1 MANDTKISRK
11 LKKRR
16 DKARKKS
23 LRAAVKAQRKAEK
36 HTAQAG
42 RKPARAEEKIA
53 AADGKTSAAVRPAR
67 AVPLKDT
74 LRSIAATQRQSGGFL
89 NLDNAALIFPAS
101 ETADLLNMFRL
112 SVVLREPVDPIA
124 LQYAVNDIVPRF
136 PTFVSAVKRGL
147 FWFYLEPSSK
157 PLVVE
162 EQTKFPCRKIPLDTR
177 HAMVRVTYF
186 SHEISVE
193 FFHVASDGNGG
204 IVFLNSLVAA
214 YLKRRGVEIRDK
226 TNYLNHLDLPE
237 PEEMADSFRRFCDL
251 DAPDKREKD
260 CRAYVVPGRRLP
272 PSALIL
278 TKGTMSGSEL
288 NRAAKARGLTVTQLL
303 VAALIYAVER
313 DRDNRAIEAGRPV
326 VVNVPANLRKL
337 FPSATLRNFV
347 SIMPIVSDGSD
358 DFAAVCARV
367 KAEFDAKNNEAYFR
381 GLVNYNIRAERNP
394 VLKFAPLPLK
404 MLALRLALKMKSDA
418 VTSTLLSNL
427 GRVEAP
433 AEFAGYV
440 ARYEFSLSA
449 QSYSVVAAACATYND
464 RAVITFSRTIEESV
478 IEKLFFRKLAEEGI
492 AVAVETNHTLR
503 EKPI

>member
-11 LKKRR
+11 LEKRR
-16 DKARKKS
+16 DKARKKR

-36 HTAQAG
+36 RTEQSV
-42 RKPARAEEKIA
+42 RRTARAEEKSVA
-53 AADGKTSAAVRPAR
+53 ARTAR

-74 LRSIAATQRQSGGFL
+74 LRSIAAAQRQRGGFL

-147 FWFYLEPSSK
+147 FWFYLEPSTK

-193 FFHVASDGNGG
+193 FFHAASDGNGG
-204 IVFLNSLVAA
+204 VVFLNSLVAA
-214 YLKRRGVEIRDK
+214 YLKRKGVEIRDK

-237 PEEMADSFRRFCDL
+237 PEETADSFRRFCDL
-251 DAPDKREKD
+251 DAQSKREKD
-260 CRAYVVPGRRLP
+260 VKAYVIPGRRLP

-278 TKGTMSGSEL
+278 TKGTMSGDDL

-313 DRDNRAIEAGRPV
+313 DRDNRAVKAGRPV
-326 VVNVPANLRKL
+326 VVAVPANLRKL

-367 KAEFDAKNNEAYFR
+367 KAEFGLKNNEAYFR

-404 MLALRLALKMKSDA
+404 MLALRLALKLKSDA

-433 AEFAGYV
+433 AEFAEYV

-464 RAVITFSRTIEESV
+464 RAVITFSRTAEESV
-478 IEKLFFRKLAEEGI
+478 IEKLFFRRLVEEGI